1 MEQWLSTLI
10 TNTPSDGFD
19 LAIKL
24 SRMGVKKTQP
34 DKDVLYNL
42 RPEYSKN
49 AALLIESS
57 KIIAINFQTI
67 SQANN
72 FWK

>member
-42 RPEYSKN
+42 RLEYSKN